1 MKLYRREPL
10 TQDEADRLAR
20 ACQSHE
26 ERLVAWTLLDCGLR
40 VGELAGLKK
49 DRIDWQVHRLII
61 YGKGGPHGKRSKRR
75 VVPMSPRVRAL
86 VEHHFALH
94 ETAGLGTRTM
104 QRLIKTVANR
114 AGISRP
120 VTPHVLRHTFAVTA
134 LQRGL
139 SLAAIQKLLGHD
151 HLSTTEIYLNLSPEE
166 AIREYTEKF

>member
-10 TQDEADRLAR
+10 TQEEANRLAQ

-40 VGELAGLKK
+40 VGELASVTK
-49 DRIDWQVHRLII
+49 DRIDWQGHRLII
-61 YGKGGPHGKRSKRR
+61 YGKGGPHGKQSKRR
-75 VVPMSPRVRAL
+75 VVPMSPRVSAL

-94 ETAGLGTRTM
+94 ATVGLGTRTM

-114 AGISRP
+114 AGLSRP

-166 AIREYTEKF
+166 AIREYREKF